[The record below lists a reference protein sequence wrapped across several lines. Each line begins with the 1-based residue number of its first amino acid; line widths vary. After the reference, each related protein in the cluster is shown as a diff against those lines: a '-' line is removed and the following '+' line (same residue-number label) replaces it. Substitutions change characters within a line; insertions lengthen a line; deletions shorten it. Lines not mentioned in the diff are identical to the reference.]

1 LTLRDYPQANELTTR
16 LSSRGLVI
24 LGFPCNQ
31 FAFQENMGN
40 GDILN
45 LLKYVRPG
53 NGFVP
58 NFPMF
63 QKIDVNGGN
72 TDPLFKWLRA
82 ALPLNSDVPPY
93 GPFIP
98 KQQLMLW
105 EPASR
110 TDLDWNFSK
119 FLIGRNGLPIKRWS
133 PTTGTTD
140 ASLVTD
146 IEKAL
151 DNRTHEIEVLPEY
164 KYASQHTIVSPL
176 WRSQKDTEL

>member
-1 LTLRDYPQANELTTR
+1 
-16 LSSRGLVI
+16 
-24 LGFPCNQ
+24 
-31 FAFQENMGN
+31 MGN

-45 LLKYVRPG
+45 LLKFVRPG
-53 NGFVP
+53 NGFAP
-58 NFPMF
+58 AFPMF

-72 TDPLFKWLRA
+72 ADPLFKWLRA

-93 GPFIP
+93 GAFIA

-133 PTTGTTD
+133 PATGTTD
-140 ASLVTD
+140 GTLVTD
-146 IEKAL
+146 IERAL
-151 DNRTHEIEVLPEY
+151 DNKTEEIEVLPEY
-164 KYASQHTIVSPL
+164 KYAHLSKPTTPQWQRVKES
-176 WRSQKDTEL
+176 DVEL

>member
-1 LTLRDYPQANELTTR
+1 M
-16 LSSRGLVI
+16 
-24 LGFPCNQ
+24 
-31 FAFQENMGN
+31 FQENMGN
-40 GDILN
+40 GDIMN

-58 NFPMF
+58 TFPLF
-63 QKIDVNGGN
+63 QKIDVNGAN
-72 TDPLFKWLRA
+72 ADPLFKWLRDK
-82 ALPLNSDVPPY
+82 LPLNSDVPPY
-93 GPFIP
+93 GAFIA

-133 PTTGTTD
+133 PVTATTD
-140 ASLVTD
+140 SILVAD

-151 DNRTHEIEVLPEY
+151 DNRTREIEVLPA
-164 KYASQHTIVSPL
+164 YAYAQDHTPTLPSWIREKST
-176 WRSQKDTEL
+176 DHEL